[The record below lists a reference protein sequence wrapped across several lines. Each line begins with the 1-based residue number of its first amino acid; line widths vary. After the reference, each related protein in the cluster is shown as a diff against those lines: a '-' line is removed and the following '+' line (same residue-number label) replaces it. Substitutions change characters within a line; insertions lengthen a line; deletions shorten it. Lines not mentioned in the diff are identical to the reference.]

1 METKYS
7 LFSHIMKNLP
17 PTTKKYDTLNL
28 CTMGEMKSSRFP
40 HSTEFRYKKTCTI
53 CVKIIVLAYVLFEKA
68 HFFLNK
74 ICILC
79 PIDQDCSDMMLR

>member
-40 HSTEFRYKKTCTI
+40 HSTEFRYKK
-53 CVKIIVLAYVLFEKA
+53 KHAQLLKGFLGRHG
-68 HFFLNK
+68 HF
-74 ICILC
+74 
-79 PIDQDCSDMMLR
+79 